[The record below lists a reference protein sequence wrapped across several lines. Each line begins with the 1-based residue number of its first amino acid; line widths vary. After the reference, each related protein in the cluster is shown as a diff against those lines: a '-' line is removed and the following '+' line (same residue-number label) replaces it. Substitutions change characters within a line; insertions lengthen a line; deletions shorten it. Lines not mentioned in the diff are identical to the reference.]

1 MKKLIL
7 VRHAHALSCAEAR
20 VSSDRLR
27 PLSARGKEKARQTA
41 QSLLTQHIHPQIILT
56 SPLERALETA
66 KLLADT
72 LNAPVQAESIL
83 NGFAMEEEICRFLIE
98 QFTSYDTVI
107 AVGHNPNITYVTHAL
122 IHQIHPFAPGSFAI
136 INMEDV
142 TQPQL
147 VYFGE

>member
-7 VRHAHALSCAEAR
+7 VRHAHALSCLEAK

-27 PLSARGKEKARQTA
+27 PLSIRGQEKARQTA
-41 QSLLTQHIHPQIILT
+41 QSLRAQNIHPQIIVT
-56 SPLERALETA
+56 SPLERAVETA

-72 LNAPVQAESIL
+72 LNAPVQTESIL
-83 NGFAMEEEICRFLIE
+83 NGFAAEEEICHFLAE
-98 QFTSYDTVI
+98 QFGSYDTVV

-122 IHQIHPFAPGSFAI
+122 VRQIRPFAPGSFAI

-147 VYFGE
+147 IYFGE